1 VAWRFHPPIY
11 LEQGMDN
18 STFSHSSGDAARV
31 SSPTHAS
38 GGLAGDQANA
48 TAHWAAVD
56 TARDTLSRARNVAH
70 DAVDRLASGASR
82 LVDRLDGQ
90 GHKLTDLPQRAWS
103 ASRSVVQEH
112 PVQTVLVSL
121 LAGYALARLLGM
133 RGWRQ

>member
-1 VAWRFHPPIY
+1 
-11 LEQGMDN
+11 MDN

-31 SSPTHAS
+31 SSPAHGS
-38 GGLAGDQANA
+38 GSLVGDQASA

-56 TARDTLSRARNVAH
+56 SARDTLSRARHVAH

-82 LVDRLDGQ
+82 LVDRIDDQ
-90 GHKLTDLPQRAWS
+90 GHSLADLPRRAWS
-103 ASRSVVQEH
+103 ASRSTVQEH

>member
-1 VAWRFHPPIY
+1 
-11 LEQGMDN
+11 
-18 STFSHSSGDAARV
+18 V